1 MPTYQSHIPGIRRSL
16 VTVLLA
22 VALAGLAAEDAT
34 SAANGPQEKIFT
46 LKDGRTVTGVYDDA
60 DGAIRIQV
68 GKSSALIKA
77 SRDDIVSESP
87 APAAAADP
95 QPSDA
100 DHAHRNADAK
110 TPDDASAPTPT
121 VHHTATLTAKEPEPA
136 QPPAA
141 PAAETPPPPASPVPI
156 PAALKTAPTMDAAA
170 RAAYWQDVRGYTFD
184 PTMTPAQM
192 DAEAKSRDD
201 DWQTKITAQQLQ
213 VSKAEQALHAAQV
226 EHQAYLDKQAARDLD
241 DLLHPAGTTVFSAT
255 GFPAAFQ
262 GEWQDGGKTVWR
274 LNGNRRTHLASGME
288 EGFTRFTAV
297 MQGGDL
303 VRFTAVSQIDRGT
316 ITVWRMLPDGRIEET
331 HVEDGAIKGA
341 PLAYTITP
349 SKDP

>member
-1 MPTYQSHIPGIRRSL
+1 MPTYQSHFPGIRRSL

-34 SAANGPQEKIFT
+34 NAAKAPGIEVFT
-46 LKDGRTVTGVYDDA
+46 LKDGRTVTGVYDES
-60 DGAIRIQV
+60 GGGIRIKV

-77 SRDDIVSESP
+77 GRDDIVSETP
-87 APAAAADP
+87 APAAPAPADP
-95 QPSDA
+95 QPSDT
-100 DHAHRNADAK
+100 DHARRHADDQA
-110 TPDDASAPTPT
+110 PDDGTAPTPT
-121 VHHTATLTAKEPEPA
+121 VHEPA
-136 QPPAA
+136 APPPAA
-141 PAAETPPPPASPVPI
+141 PAPETPPPPASTVPI
-156 PAALKTAPTMDAAA
+156 PAALKTVQTMDAAA

-184 PTMTPAQM
+184 TTMTPAQM

-201 DWQTKITAQQLQ
+201 DWQTKTTAQQLQ
-213 VSKAEQALHAAQV
+213 VAKAEQALHAAQV

-241 DLLHPAGTTVFSAT
+241 DLLHPAGTSVFSAT

-262 GEWQDGGKTVWR
+262 GDWQDGGKTVWR

-288 EGFTRFTAV
+288 EGFTKFTAV
-297 MQGGDL
+297 MLGGDL

-316 ITVWRMLPDGRIEET
+316 ITVWRLLSDGRIEET
-331 HVEDGAIKGA
+331 HVENGAIKGA